1 MHMSED
7 AQGAEFAKH
16 NRLEKASFINDPGC
30 ELSRAFGLARG
41 SLRQILGPKVWIRG
55 LQSALIERRGF
66 GKPVGDIRQ
75 MSGVFLVHHG
85 EVLRSFIHKTIADKP
100 DYLALAKAEASS

>member
-1 MHMSED
+1 MGDEG
-7 AQGAEFAKH
+7 QGAELAKH
-16 NRLEKASFINDPGC
+16 YRLEKASFISDPGC
-30 ELSRAFGLARG
+30 ELYGALRLGRG

-66 GKPVGDIRQ
+66 GKPVGDVRQ

-100 DYLALAKAEASS
+100 DYLALAKAEVSN